1 MVGTGLCVAVMKK
14 RKETIEQ
21 DKNKCGLTSQQI
33 LADGFYFDWVE
44 NTVRVY
50 GLEEDVI
57 YHLCKKAPM
66 EPLFEQ
72 KNAELKE
79 AATHIIVDR
88 MGQGKRTTK
97 KDVIAILQELR
108 AKDKKDS
115 EDGKQ
120 SESGEQIEPRA
131 QLIHGDFKEVL
142 PTIEA
147 ESLDLVFTDPPYDIQ
162 SLDLW
167 EDLARESERILK
179 PGGFLATYASVN
191 TLPLT
196 LDSIGAHLNYY
207 WTVAVTHTHGQ
218 ARFWKYKMW
227 RGWKPILIFVKGE
240 RDEAKHSWLNDVISE
255 GASDTKDV
263 HEWSQPAAHAKIII
277 EAFCDGTSKIID
289 PMCGA
294 ATIPIEAVRLGY
306 EAIGIEKDEVRY
318 NKALERVK
326 NVEN

>member
-1 MVGTGLCVAVMKK
+1 MVGTGLCVSVMKK
-14 RKETIEQ
+14 RKEVIEQ
-21 DKNKCGLTSQQI
+21 DKNKCGLSGNQI
-33 LADGFYFDWVE
+33 TQDILYFDWVE
-44 NTVRVY
+44 DVVRIY
-50 GLEEDVI
+50 EIEEDNI
-57 YHLCKKAPM
+57 YIKCKKAAM

-79 AATHIIVDR
+79 PATHIIVDR
-88 MGQGKRTTK
+88 IGLKKRTTK
-97 KDVIAILQELR
+97 KDVIGILQELR
-108 AKDKKDS
+108 AKDTKKSTTWKPKDKPQV
-115 EDGKQ
+115 E
-120 SESGEQIEPRA
+120 
-131 QLIHGDFKEVL
+131 LIRGDFKEVL

-147 ESLDLVFTDPPYDIQ
+147 ESVDLVFTDPPYDIQ

-167 EDLARESERILK
+167 EDLARESKRILK

-207 WTVAVTHTHGQ
+207 WIVAVTHTHGQ

-255 GASDTKDV
+255 GATDTKDV

-277 EAFCDGTSKIID
+277 EAFCDGTSTIVD

-294 ATIPIEAVRLGY
+294 ATIPIEAVRLGHK
-306 EAIGIEKDEVRY
+306 AIGIEKDEIRY
-318 NKALERVK
+318 NKALARVT
-326 NVEN
+326 ND